1 MRAAQPAMGSAT
13 FQQEDPN
20 PETTVLAVKGE
31 LDVSNVRELRR
42 RIDDVLDRRSGTLII
57 DLVELIHMDSSG
69 LAELISA
76 NQRARLCG
84 MRLVLAFDSPGLRR
98 TIEVRGLDGMFTI
111 ADSRADALGTLEQ
124 A

>member
-1 MRAAQPAMGSAT
+1 MGSAT
-13 FQQEDPN
+13 FKREDPN
-20 PETTVLAVKGE
+20 PETTVLTVTGE
-31 LDVSNVRELRR
+31 LDVSNVRDLRR
-42 RIDDVLDRRSGTLII
+42 RMDDVLDRRSGTLIL
-57 DLVELIHMDSSG
+57 DLGALVHMDSSG

-76 NQRARLCG
+76 NQRARLSG

-111 ADSRADALGTLEQ
+111 VESRADALATREQ